1 MCVFLT
7 NFLML
12 TVTFQNAIESRKGWN
27 HINFL
32 LSQVKSILFTQLIH
46 NSLDLLGK
54 SMVNCAKSNYY
65 YG

>member
-1 MCVFLT
+1 
-7 NFLML
+7 ML
-12 TVTFQNAIESRKGWN
+12 TVTFQNAIKAEKAGIIS
-27 HINFL
+27 IFL